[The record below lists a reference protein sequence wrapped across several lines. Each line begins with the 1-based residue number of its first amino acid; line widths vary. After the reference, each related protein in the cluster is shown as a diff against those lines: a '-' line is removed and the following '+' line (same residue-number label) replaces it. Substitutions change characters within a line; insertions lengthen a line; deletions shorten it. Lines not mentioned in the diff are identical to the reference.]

1 MNILEILVLLMCVA
15 FIFTLAVLIIDYNQH
30 KKNSRAG
37 YLVILRINNHRI
49 RQAIKSA
56 GITMCWCAAYP
67 EHNMLM
73 FAGGDMVC
81 GLNEDIEHSIE
92 KARKNNDTIIDCG
105 VSLKKFIYE
114 VKFLQGKIQ
123 RCL

>member
-1 MNILEILVLLMCVA
+1 MNILEILILLVCVA
-15 FIFTLAVLIIDYNQH
+15 FPVAVLAFDYHHH
-30 KKNSRAG
+30 KKSSRSG
-37 YLVILRINNHRI
+37 YLVILRVNNHRI

-123 RCL
+123 TCL